1 MAHIPTTTPNLVR
14 SIGPIPLIATFLGLL
29 IGSAIFT
36 LPAPMAAAVGG
47 WAPLAYLGC
56 ALAVGSVLLC
66 FAESASRVPAAG
78 GPQAFVEAAFG
89 PYWGFLTGAFN
100 YASALLGVAGVAAA
114 AADAL
119 GIAIPA
125 LAGGPVRSLAIIGW
139 FAALALINR
148 RGVGFAARFVTL
160 VTSIKLV
167 PLALFVGV
175 GLWFI
180 VPANLMLPLPAGAIG
195 SGDIGRAAILGIFMF
210 TGVEVAL
217 ACSGEVSNPART
229 IPRAVIAALALYA
242 GLCITVQTVAA
253 GLLGT
258 ALAGSVAPLP
268 QAIATVSAPLGLVV
282 AAGAVISMLGYTASD
297 SIGSP
302 RMLFAMA
309 RDGFLP
315 ARLGTVNPR
324 SHAPVIACVSHAAL
338 SAALAISG
346 SFTALAIV
354 STLTCVVVYIIGCA
368 ASLRLR
374 ARDVALAGTPV
385 RIPGLHGI
393 AAIGIAAMLWVTAQS
408 TAAEALGITGFTLIA
423 SLLYRLRRQP
433 RQNALASA

>member
-1 MAHIPTTTPNLVR
+1 MASDLTTNTGLVR
-14 SIGPIPLIATFLGLL
+14 NIGPVALVASFLGVL
-29 IGSAIFT
+29 IGSAIFA

-56 ALAVGSVLLC
+56 ALAVGAVLLC
-66 FAESASRVPAAG
+66 FAESCSRVPAAG

-100 YASALLGVAGVAAA
+100 YASALLGVASVAAA
-114 AADAL
+114 ATDAL

-125 LAGGPVRSLAIIGW
+125 LAGGPLRSLALIGW
-139 FAALALINR
+139 FTALALINR

-180 VPANLMLPLPAGAIG
+180 APENLTLALPAGT
-195 SGDIGRAAILGIFMF
+195 SSSDFGRAAILGIFMF

-217 ACSGEVSNPART
+217 ACSGEVTNPART

-242 GLCITVQTVAA
+242 GLCIAVQIVAQ
-253 GLLGT
+253 GLLGP

-268 QAIATVSAPLGLVV
+268 QAMAMVSAPLGLVV

-309 RDGFLP
+309 REGFLP

-324 SHAPVIACVSHAAL
+324 THAPVIACISHSALAAG
-338 SAALAISG
+338 LAISG

-354 STLTCVVVYIIGCA
+354 ATLTCVIVYIIGCA
-368 ASLRLR
+368 AALRLR
-374 ARDVALAGTPV
+374 ARNVALAGTPV
-385 RIPGLHGI
+385 RIPGLQGI
-393 AAIGIAAMLWVTAQS
+393 AAVGIGAMLWVSAQS
-408 TAAEALGITGFTLIA
+408 TAAEALGIAVFTLIA
-423 SLLYRLRRQP
+423 SLLYRLRRKP